1 MLLVHTHGG
10 GSSGGSD
17 GPAGLHAVRARI
29 QGDDLVLILDI
40 VVDHPLAISHGVLGA
55 AAHWNCGYNGLRD
68 RVYHSGV
75 IAFPV
80 HREDVF

>member
-1 MLLVHTHGG
+1 MLDIHFHGRG
-10 GSSGGSD
+10 PSGRGN
-17 GPAGLHAVRARI
+17 GPVGLDSIRVGI
-29 QGDDLVLILDI
+29 QGDDLISILDI